1 MKPAFAA
8 AILLCG
14 VPACAQRPKTPVF
27 RSSTS
32 LVQITVLVK
41 SHNKPVTG
49 LEAGNFTIEEN
60 GHQRPIKVF
69 SINDNR
75 PPAKTAVAAA
85 PAATPTATPYTNQG
99 KRQPGMV
106 VVLFDAVDSPGG
118 MQYASGQ
125 PVFNS
130 TLSFTWA
137 KSRALAYLRK
147 LPANETVEL
156 YGLDRSLHLL
166 ASFTSDRQRLV
177 AALKAYSPS
186 VLEHASVGAGPKTG
200 VPGDFDKR
208 NAEAGAMAVELQR
221 RTYAET
227 AVQALSEIAA
237 QVAGL
242 PGRISLIWLLSRPP
256 LSGALVEAAL
266 GHNNRIAV
274 YPVDVRGLL
283 AREAIEP
290 VNGNDN
296 PDDGLSPAA
305 AVARLNVQ
313 PIGQGAMF
321 DIAQATGGRAFVN
334 TNDIGGAIAAAASDS
349 DYSYTLGFYL
359 PAKDVDNRFHKL
371 RIRVHGVKHA
381 QLRYPHGF
389 WAEPNSAWYGAAP
402 LLAALRNPLEQF
414 AIALKANLSPAGN
427 SSELH
432 LSATLD
438 IHSVAFVHEDGY
450 HNGAVEMVTVEQT
463 LTGKVVG
470 SSQDRLHLHIRDAD
484 FASVMRKGLRFSQA
498 VPRISGATTLRLMA
512 EDTTTGA
519 TGSLI
524 IPMLPDG
531 SGKIKK

>member
-1 MKPAFAA
+1 MKPAAAVLVLVLGTAA
-8 AILLCG
+8 A
-14 VPACAQRPKTPVF
+14 AQKTTVPVF
-27 RSSTS
+27 RARTS

-41 SHNKPVTG
+41 SHDQPVTG
-49 LEAGNFTIEEN
+49 LTAGNFTIEDN

-75 PPAKTAVAAA
+75 PGRPSAATSSA
-85 PAATPTATPYTNQG
+85 PARHYSNQG
-99 KRQPGMV
+99 ARQPGKV

-118 MQYASGQ
+118 ILYASDQ
-125 PVFNS
+125 PTFNS
-130 TLSFTWA
+130 SRSFVWA
-137 KSRALAYLRK
+137 KGRALEYLRT

-186 VLEHASVGAGPKTG
+186 VIEHANVGAGPKSG
-200 VPGDFDKR
+200 VPGKFDLR
-208 NAEAGAMAVELQR
+208 NAQAAALAVALQR
-221 RTYAET
+221 RTHAET

-237 QVAGL
+237 QLAGL
-242 PGRISLIWLLSRPP
+242 PGRSSLIWLLSRPP

-283 AREAIEP
+283 TREAVEP
-290 VNGNDN
+290 VNGNDY
-296 PDDGLSPAA
+296 PDLGFSQAA
-305 AVARLNVQ
+305 AVARISVQ
-313 PIGQGAMF
+313 PMGQGAMF

-359 PAKDVDNRFHKL
+359 PAKDVDKRFHKL
-371 RIRVHGVKHA
+371 RIKLHGVKHA

-389 WAEPNSAWYGAAP
+389 WAEPSSAWYGAAP
-402 LLAALRNPLEQF
+402 LLAALRNPVEQT
-414 AIALKANLSPAGN
+414 AIALKANLAPAGK

-438 IHSVAFVHEDGY
+438 LHSVAFVHEKGY
-450 HNGAVEMVTVEQT
+450 HDGAVEMVTVEQT
-463 LTGKVVG
+463 LIGKVVG
-470 SSQDRLHLHIRDAD
+470 SSQDRLRLHIPDAG
-484 FASVMRKGLRFSQA
+484 FAGVMKKGLRFSQA
-498 VPRISGATTLRLMA
+498 VPRIPGATTLRLLA

-524 IPMLPDG
+524 IAMPKSSPPSNSRL
-531 SGKIKK
+531 